1 MAQLP
6 FSSLSWDET
15 KRLTTLEKH
24 KIDFIDA
31 ATIFLEPHLIL
42 PAQSETE
49 ERSIAIG
56 ALNGAVIAVVFTL
69 RGDTCRIITA
79 RKARRD
85 EREFH
90 QALLNGGDPP
100 DERQH

>member
-1 MAQLP
+1 MNQSP
-6 FSSLSWDET
+6 FSFLSWDET
-15 KRLTTLEKH
+15 KRLSTLEKH

-31 ATIFLEPHLIL
+31 ATIVLGPHLIL

-56 ALNGAVIAVVFTL
+56 ALNGSIIAVVYTL

-85 EREFH
+85 ERKYY
-90 QALLNGGDPP
+90 QALL
-100 DERQH
+100 DEGNPS